1 MQTKRVVAVSVV
13 SLLVAAV
20 CVVAGWQVSSA
31 VSSRSDAVP
40 MRVPADPVF
49 EKYDKGVIFGVTA
62 CVDSVHGL
70 GAFSGGQYVDYVKPV
85 DLSDYSNPWTDTS
98 DPLGWWIRSAECIPA
113 SINQA
118 DLLVAALPESTRP
131 AGDFVRTWK
140 VRATEE
146 GEQLEPDQWT
156 QRVPV
161 WVRADKWPCTVF
173 GPEGRFC
180 ESFPASN
187 IVVPEGVS

>member
-1 MQTKRVVAVSVV
+1 MQTKRVLTVSLA
-13 SLLVAAV
+13 SLLVAVV
-20 CVVAGWQVSSA
+20 CVVAGWQAASA
-31 VSSRSDAVP
+31 VSGRSEAVP
-40 MRVPADPVF
+40 MRVPADPVW

-62 CVDSVHGL
+62 CVDSVRGL
-70 GAFSGGQYVDYVKPV
+70 GAFSGGQYVDYVKPI
-85 DLSDYSNPWTDTS
+85 DML
-98 DPLGWWIRSAECIPA
+98 DPQGSWIRSVECIPA

-131 AGDFVRTWK
+131 VGDFVRTWK

-146 GEQLEPDQWT
+146 GEQLRPEQWT

-180 ESFPASN
+180 EWFPASN